1 MILYYFKKVSV
12 SVSLEFLLGNRW
24 KHYAG
29 GTVFQ
34 VFGNPDETCGFLKEL
49 LKSTSGIKK
58 MEMFRNFSHLV
69 MKNSNMCHW
78 YSNQEMSSLEFDALL
93 KSRVW
98 RRIKLVDNASFQ
110 CFTRI
115 SNHMQMAKLIS
126 LGWTITL
133 WKIKLKTFYGLML
146 IYIIYFFVLMV
157 RIYLSLIWF
166 FMCNITWRWKLVFLP
181 GYVHI
186 IVSSINIFV

>member
-34 VFGNPDETCGFLKEL
+34 VFGNPDETCGTSFLKEL

-133 WKIKLKTFYGLML
+133 WKIKWPYVDLCYIFFCLNGMDLSVTNMILYVQHHLKMKISILAWL
-146 IYIIYFFVLMV
+146 
-157 RIYLSLIWF
+157 
-166 FMCNITWRWKLVFLP
+166 CAHNCKL
-181 GYVHI
+181 Y
-186 IVSSINIFV
+186 

>member
-1 MILYYFKKVSV
+1 MKALCWGQSAFI
-12 SVSLEFLLGNRW
+12 
-24 KHYAG
+24 
-29 GTVFQ
+29 VFQ

-115 SNHMQMAKLIS
+115 SNHMQMAILVS

-133 WKIKLKTFYGLML
+133 WKIELKLFMALCRSIL
-146 IYIIYFFVLMV
+146 YIFFCLNGTD
-157 RIYLSLIWF
+157 LSLTNMILYVQHHLK
-166 FMCNITWRWKLVFLP
+166 MKITILAW
-181 GYVHI
+181 
-186 IVSSINIFV
+186 